1 MNRFIDLIS
10 IRHVQISLYMIIA
23 CNSLGQ
29 NKKEQIAILNSQ
41 LDSVQKLHVSDSVQ
55 HTNTINT
62 LHREYSILTAQYEK
76 SEKLIDSKSR
86 TIREKNELIQF
97 LNKEKIEIM
106 KENNGLR
113 RKKNSLNILIDSLKN
128 ENSKSF
134 KLPNVWYSIPGYLP
148 SEAYSQ
154 FFDSKNSK
162 VVASITYLQ
171 ANSLKVAF
179 AIYESKED
187 RFVDYNNQISFG
199 YKQFLKYVVGTFKND
214 KFILEKQWEQ
224 TVGPSMFDDHIE
236 HVDVQI
242 TDLDDNGAYEL
253 WFVNNSYEGI
263 SDVSPTD
270 LTIYTLMQDDLI
282 KSEASTCDGIQ
293 AHEYFG
299 KNTGISTGDSG
310 FNEFIDDNLK
320 NLKNPFDKNSVFFE
334 YLKILVEK
342 NSCGA
347 P

>member
-1 MNRFIDLIS
+1 
-10 IRHVQISLYMIIA
+10 MIIA

-41 LDSVQKLHVSDSVQ
+41 LDSVRKLYVSDSVQ
-55 HTNTINT
+55 YTNTINT
-62 LHREYSILTAQYEK
+62 LNREYSILTVQYEE

-86 TIREKNELIQF
+86 TIREKNELIQS

-106 KENNGLR
+106 KDNNGLR
-113 RKKNSLNILIDSLKN
+113 RNNNSLNIRIDSL
-128 ENSKSF
+128 ENSKSLN
-134 KLPNVWYSIPGYLP
+134 LPSVWYSIPRYFP

-154 FFDSKNSK
+154 FFDSKNSEL
-162 VVASITYLQ
+162 VAAITYLQ

-187 RFVDYNNQISFG
+187 RFVDYENQISFG
-199 YKQFLKYVVGTFKND
+199 YKKILKYVVGTYKND

-242 TDLDDNGAYEL
+242 TDLDDNGSYEL

-270 LTIYTLMQDDLI
+270 LTVYTLMQDDLI

-293 AHEYFG
+293 AHAYFG
-299 KNTGISTGDSG
+299 KNTGIPTDESG

-320 NLKNPFDKNSVFFE
+320 NLKNPFDKNSVFYE

>member
-1 MNRFIDLIS
+1 
-10 IRHVQISLYMIIA
+10 MIIA

-29 NKKEQIAILNSQ
+29 NKKEQIAILNYQ
-41 LDSVQKLHVSDSVQ
+41 LDSVRKLYVSDSVQ
-55 HTNTINT
+55 YTNTINT
-62 LHREYSILTAQYEK
+62 LNREYSILTDQYQE
-76 SEKLIDSKSR
+76 SEKLVDSKSR
-86 TIREKNELIQF
+86 TIREKNELIQS

-106 KENNGLR
+106 KDNNGLR
-113 RKKNSLNILIDSLKN
+113 RNNNSLNILIDSL
-128 ENSKSF
+128 ENSKSLN
-134 KLPNVWYSIPGYLP
+134 LPSVWYSIPKYFP

-154 FFDSKNSK
+154 FFDSKNSE
-162 VVASITYLQ
+162 VVAAITYLQ

-187 RFVDYNNQISFG
+187 RFVDYENQISFG
-199 YKQFLKYVVGTFKND
+199 YKKFLKYVVGTFKND
-214 KFILEKQWEQ
+214 RFILEKQWEQ

-242 TDLDDNGAYEL
+242 TDLDNNGSYEL

-270 LTIYTLMQDDLI
+270 LTIYTLMQDDLF
-282 KSEASTCDGIQ
+282 KSDASTCDAIQ

-299 KNTGISTGDSG
+299 KNTGISTGDYG